1 MDRNLPVRLIR
12 FLKGR
17 TMRLIIQHVSVLLA
31 RILLSLFFLW
41 NGANL
46 IGDWVQ
52 SSDMLGGRLAQVV
65 GEAVGNQG
73 VALAHVILLLEVFC
87 LLVGGLLL
95 LVGFRGR
102 LAAFLLILFLV
113 PDTLVLHSFWTVD
126 PANVLAYTEHLTHFL
141 KNVGLLGGLLL
152 VMGFGSG
159 GFSVDLLLGRRRR
172 TEGF

>member
-1 MDRNLPVRLIR
+1 
-12 FLKGR
+12 
-17 TMRLIIQHVSVLLA
+17 MRLMIQHISVLLA
-31 RILLSLFFLW
+31 RILLSLFFIW

-52 SSDMLGGRLAQVV
+52 SSDMLGGKLAHIV

-73 VALAHVILLLEVFC
+73 VALAHVILLLEVLC

-95 LVGFRGR
+95 LIGFRGR

-159 GFSVDLLLGRRRR
+159 GFSVDLLLGRRRH